1 MNGGPAEVSIMQSV
15 MPEYI
20 ILIQTIFN
28 LHSLQ
33 QIYGSN
39 GGGTINQ
46 GYEHVIDED
55 GDGNSL
61 RLTTRNP
68 HQVSWGQNVNGN
80 NTGRL

>member
-1 MNGGPAEVSIMQSV
+1 MMINQHFN
-15 MPEYI
+15 
-20 ILIQTIFN
+20 TIT
-28 LHSLQ
+28 LYQ

-80 NTGRL
+80 NTFVN